1 MLSRSQSKL
10 IASLR
15 LGKFRSEEGLFVI
28 EGVKLVDELLASNF
42 EIKTIF
48 ATEAWIAGK
57 HLTPDRYLVEIEE
70 ISEDELKKI
79 SVLNTPNQ
87 VLAIA
92 FIRTYKKSEFFE
104 EEWVL
109 ALDQVRD
116 PGNMG
121 TIIRTADWFGIKR
134 IVASIGTVDLWNPK
148 VVQASMG
155 SIFRMPVHYVH
166 LASYLEEAVRHV
178 PVYGAFM
185 DGSPIG
191 GIKLGKQGVLVIGSE
206 SHGISQETEAF
217 ITQKV
222 AIPSAIAG
230 DEGRAESL
238 NASLATA
245 ILCYE
250 INRQNSLTGGP

>member
-15 LGKFRSEEGLFVI
+15 LGKYRTEEGLFIV
-28 EGVKLVDELLASNF
+28 EGVKMVSELLASNF
-42 EIKTIF
+42 KIKTIF
-48 ATEAWIAGK
+48 ATQAWIAGK
-57 HLTPDRYLVEIEE
+57 HLPRDRYLVDIEE

-87 VLAIA
+87 VLAVA
-92 FIRTYKKSEFFE
+92 FIKTYNTPEILPD
-104 EEWVL
+104 EWVL
-109 ALDQVRD
+109 ALDQIRD

-134 IVASIGTVDLWNPK
+134 IVASAGTVDLWNPK

-155 SIFRMPVHYVH
+155 SIFRMPVHYIN
-166 LASYLEEAVRHV
+166 LAAWLEEAQKHT
-178 PVYGAFM
+178 PIYGAFM
-185 DGSPIG
+185 EGSPID
-191 GIKLGKQGVLVIGSE
+191 GITFSKQGILVIGSE
-206 SHGISQETEAF
+206 SHGISSATEAL
-217 ITQKV
+217 ITKKIT
-222 AIPSAIAG
+222 IPSARTDNQIG
-230 DEGRAESL
+230 AESL

-250 INRQNSLTGGP
+250 INRQKGTFGGP

>member
-15 LGKFRSEEGLFVI
+15 LGKYRNEEGLFIV
-28 EGVKLVDELLASNF
+28 EGVKMVGELLASNF
-42 EIKTIF
+42 EIKAIF
-48 ATEAWIAGK
+48 ATGAWISGK
-57 HLTPDRYLVEIEE
+57 HLPPDRYLVDIEE
-70 ISEDELKKI
+70 ISETDLKKI
-79 SVLNTPNQ
+79 SVLTTPNQ
-87 VLAIA
+87 VLAVA
-92 FIRTYKKSEFFE
+92 HTKTYKTPGFSGG
-104 EEWVL
+104 EWVL

-121 TIIRTADWFGIKR
+121 TIIRTADWFGINR
-134 IVASIGTVDLWNPK
+134 IVASKGTVDLWNPK

-155 SIFRMPVHYVH
+155 SIFRMPVHYAD
-166 LASYLEEAVRHV
+166 LADYLQEVGKLA

-191 GIKLGKQGVLVIGSE
+191 GIQLGQQGILVIGNE
-206 SHGISQETEAF
+206 SHGISTDIEAL
-217 ITQKV
+217 ITRKIT
-222 AIPSAIAG
+222 IPSAIAG

-250 INRQNSLTGGP
+250 INRQINLSDL

>member
-15 LGKFRSEEGLFVI
+15 LGKFRTEEGLFVV
-28 EGVKLVDELLASNF
+28 EGVKMVGELLASSF
-42 EIKTIF
+42 EIRTIF

-57 HLTPDRYLVEIEE
+57 HLPPDRYLVDIEE
-70 ISEDELKKI
+70 ISETELEKI

-87 VLAIA
+87 VLAVAVIKA
-92 FIRTYKKSEFFE
+92 CKTPDFSGD
-104 EEWVL
+104 EWVL
-109 ALDQVRD
+109 ALDQIRD

-121 TIIRTADWFGIKR
+121 TIIRTADWFGINR
-134 IVASIGTVDLWNPK
+134 IVASTGTVDLWNPK

-155 SIFRMPVHYVH
+155 SIFRMPVHYVE
-166 LASYLEEAVRHV
+166 LADYLQKAGQFTL
-178 PVYGAFM
+178 VYGAFM

-191 GIKLGKQGVLVIGSE
+191 TVRLNNQGIMVIGNE
-206 SHGISQETEAF
+206 SHGITPQIEALVTKK
-217 ITQKV
+217 IT
-222 AIPSAIAG
+222 IPSAIPG
-230 DEGRAESL
+230 DDGRAESL

-250 INRQNSLTGGP
+250 INRQNSLSDP

>member
-15 LGKFRSEEGLFVI
+15 LGKYRSEAGLFVV
-28 EGVKLVDELLASNF
+28 EGVKMVNELLASNF

-48 ATEAWIAGK
+48 AKPAWIAGK
-57 HLTPDRYLVEIEE
+57 YLPPDRYLVDIEE
-70 ISEDELKKI
+70 ISEAELKKI
-79 SVLNTPNQ
+79 SVLTTPNQ
-87 VLAIA
+87 VLAVA
-92 FIRTYKKSEFFE
+92 YIRTYKTPAFLAG
-104 EEWVL
+104 EWVL

-121 TIIRTADWFGIKR
+121 TIIRTADWFGISR
-134 IVASIGTVDLWNPK
+134 IVASKGTVDLWNPK

-155 SIFRMPVHYVH
+155 SIFRMPVHYTELVT
-166 LASYLEEAVRHV
+166 YLEETARHV

-185 DGSPIG
+185 EGSSIG
-191 GIKLGKQGVLVIGSE
+191 ELQLGWQGVLVIGNE
-206 SHGISQETEAF
+206 SHGISPETEAL

-222 AIPSAIAG
+222 TIPSAAAG
-230 DEGRAESL
+230 GEGRAESL

-250 INRQNSLTGGP
+250 INRQKSLYGDP